1 MLPHLPCASIEKK
14 LKRWLF
20 VKMTSISQYSR
31 GRGKRVMSPRPM
43 KRKLDVTR
51 QIDFR
56 NIAVRSTYYTTPL

>member
-1 MLPHLPCASIEKK
+1 
-14 LKRWLF
+14 
-20 VKMTSISQYSR
+20 MTSISQYSR